1 MVLVLCS
8 LCSLRLL
15 NPLMGC
21 FPVVVGCSTSV
32 EVVVR
37 KPSTPQTGVWR
48 QDSCS
53 CSAILA
59 SSGSFQHSAVSRRR
73 SFRRPE
79 ICPVL
84 LSGQEMGLV
93 EGGRGEGAGIAG
105 FLGLLGI
112 LRAQGSGLRACGSG
126 LRAQGSGLRAL
137 GLQDTGALEN
147 LLAGTG

>member
-1 MVLVLCS
+1 
-8 LCSLRLL
+8 
-15 NPLMGC
+15 MGR

-59 SSGSFQHSAVSRRR
+59 SSGAFKHSAVSRRR
-73 SFRRPE
+73 SFRRAE

-84 LSGQEMGLV
+84 LPGQEMGLV
-93 EGGRGEGAGIAG
+93 DGGRGEGAGIAG

-112 LRAQGSGLRACGSG
+112 LLCWSSG
-126 LRAQGSGLRAL
+126 LRAQGSGLRAWGS
-137 GLQDTGALEN
+137 GLKAQGS
-147 LLAGTG
+147 GTPGHECSGE